1 MLNPTTP
8 FLVRDGWP
16 GKAPYVVATYDW
28 GKEVRKELPKD
39 EAQIDATVR
48 AGGISWQTNRGEW
61 ECVCLYVMDV
71 CADTKST
78 PLPSHHRSRRW
89 WRRASPCPSTATPRS
104 TGGRSPL
111 WTQEG
116 TLSTEGMGQG
126 PGM

>member
-39 EAQIDATVR
+39 ETQIDATVR
-48 AGGISWQTNRGEW
+48 AVGISWQTNRGEW

-71 CADTKST
+71 CADTK
-78 PLPSHHRSRRW
+78 
-89 WRRASPCPSTATPRS
+89 
-104 TGGRSPL
+104 
-111 WTQEG
+111 
-116 TLSTEGMGQG
+116 
-126 PGM
+126 

>member
-48 AGGISWQTNRGEW
+48 ACLGGAWRV
-61 ECVCLYVMDV
+61 CVRVSCLMMYVCMYV
-71 CADTKST
+71 RKLCGSSDTFRFTST
-78 PLPSHHRSRRW
+78 PLHAPTPAQGAGGGGQDPAQVHRPAPERPAEAHR
-89 WRRASPCPSTATPRS
+89 
-104 TGGRSPL
+104 
-111 WTQEG
+111 
-116 TLSTEGMGQG
+116 
-126 PGM
+126 

>member
-48 AGGISWQTNRGEW
+48 EADNKEGEDRGW
-61 ECVCLYVMDV
+61 GRCGMSRCDI
-71 CADTKST
+71 CDGWTHK
-78 PLPSHHRSRRW
+78 PPFPSI
-89 WRRASPCPSTATPRS
+89 TA
-104 TGGRSPL
+104 
-111 WTQEG
+111 
-116 TLSTEGMGQG
+116 
-126 PGM
+126 